1 MLTLFPFIFQGDTLE
16 TGHYTAACKNPYDH
30 QWYKFD
36 DQRVNVVPNDKVQE
50 EIVNNEAYILF
61 YQRRKVDSAECSGSN
76 SSSSEHWLSKM
87 TLPPNP
93 STSTTTISSELKKED
108 VEKIPETSEKHE
120 TEVIAVAAEVTVVP
134 VTHTNKEIQTDECAV
149 EKSVESVKEATTP
162 EELAP
167 KIDSSLPL
175 TSPIIDVPVKV
186 EPTNE
191 DEIVDIETVEIEKKI
206 EIENEPSSPSSSN
219 AESEDKIEKEIE
231 EVKTVPIKIEEKK
244 PIAIDSLENDI
255 DIEVEL
261 RNLTIKKNEGA
272 LSMSFPTQRSLWPF
286 ENHHNTIH
294 TYTPI
299 LSRGSLNFNELLSS
313 ERNAHL
319 RHSLSTSLG
328 HQRSSTSSDKAKLI
342 SVTGNDTLMVRGVSS
357 CSKDTLIYID
367 QQSRHRSLLDDENNF
382 MANQPLWVSDLH
394 RLLP

>member
-1 MLTLFPFIFQGDTLE
+1 M
-16 TGHYTAACKNPYDH
+16 
-30 QWYKFD
+30 
-36 DQRVNVVPNDKVQE
+36 VPNDKVQE

-76 SSSSEHWLSKM
+76 SSSSGEHWLSKM
-87 TLPPNP
+87 TLPPYP
-93 STSTTTISSELKKED
+93 STSTTTISSELKKDD
-108 VEKIPETSEKHE
+108 VEKLSEKE
-120 TEVIAVAAEVTVVP
+120 KLEMEAEKVVATTVV
-134 VTHTNKEIQTDECAV
+134 VKHSNKEIQTDECVA
-149 EKSVESVKEATTP
+149 EKSVESVKEATAQ
-162 EELAP
+162 EEACVSTG
-167 KIDSSLPL
+167 DSSP
-175 TSPIIDVPVKV
+175 SISSVIDIPVKV

-191 DEIVDIETVEIEKKI
+191 DEIVDIETVEPEKQIES
-206 EIENEPSSPSSSN
+206 EPSSPSTSTT
-219 AESEDKIEKEIE
+219 ETVEKEVE
-231 EVKTVPIKIEEKK
+231 EIKSAPLKIDDKK

-261 RNLTIKKNEGA
+261 RNVTIKKSEGA

-319 RHSLSTSLG
+319 RHSLSTSLA
-328 HQRSSTSSDKAKLI
+328 HQRSSTSSDKTKLI
-342 SVTGNDTLMVRGVSS
+342 SVTANDTLAMVRGVSS

-367 QQSRHRSLLDDENNF
+367 QQSHHRSLMDDEANF
-382 MANQPLWVSDLH
+382 MANQPLWVSSL
-394 RLLP
+394 

>member
-1 MLTLFPFIFQGDTLE
+1 MQGDTLE

-36 DQRVNVVPNDKVQE
+36 DQRVNVVPSDKVQD

-61 YQRRKVDSAECSGSN
+61 YQRRKVDSADCSGSN

-93 STSTTTISSELKKED
+93 SPSTTTIGSEAKKENLD
-108 VEKIPETSEKHE
+108 KLPETSEKNE
-120 TEVIAVAAEVTVVP
+120 IDVTAAAVAAVAPAPAPTAT
-134 VTHTNKEIQTDECAV
+134 VTHSNKEIQTDEPSAV
-149 EKSVESVKEATTP
+149 TEKIAGDTLKDASKP
-162 EELAP
+162 EESP
-167 KIDSSLPL
+167 PIGDSSPPI
-175 TSPIIDVPVKV
+175 TSSPSPSAIIDAPVKV

-191 DEIVDIETVEIEKKI
+191 DEIVDIETIEGDKKVDS
-206 EIENEPSSPSSSN
+206 EPSSPGITNVN
-219 AESEDKIEKEIE
+219 AMSKDVIGKEDDDVKTAPIEIEDKN
-231 EVKTVPIKIEEKK
+231 
-244 PIAIDSLENDI
+244 PIAIDALEN

-261 RNLTIKKNEGA
+261 RNLTVKKSDGA

-342 SVTGNDTLMVRGVSS
+342 SVAANDTLAMVRGVSS

-367 QQSRHRSLLDDENNF
+367 QQSHHRSLMDDETNF
-382 MANQPLWVSDLH
+382 MANQPLWVS
-394 RLLP
+394 